1 MKASVFVAGMMAL
14 GVASAT
20 RVDAAEIKVLS
31 AGAYKS
37 VAITVQPDFE
47 KQSGHK
53 LVIDND
59 TVGGIVKPI
68 EGGEAFNA
76 RRCR

>member
-1 MKASVFVAGMMAL
+1 MRASILVAGVLAFGL
-14 GVASAT
+14 AGAAPAG
-20 RVDAAEIKVLS
+20 AAEIKVLS

-37 VAITVQPDFE
+37 VVVAIQPEFE

-59 TVGGIVKPI
+59 TEIGRAHV
-68 EGGEAFNA
+68 
-76 RRCR
+76 